1 MCFISSLGFTC
12 RNKDL
17 RGSLSKNHMETTRLC
32 PPKRDECTHHMHGS
46 SFVERHYH
54 SSNLVRELYLVSLA
68 GRSSLHSPLISN
80 FPSSR
85 QFGKPQNSTKKIP
98 LSNRHSQT
106 HSVHERLLIYS
117 YLSRHHVPTNSVASF
132 SAHYYTHNPQ
142 FPRSLW
148 RTKNLL
154 ANIYN
159 I

>member
-46 SFVERHYH
+46 SFVEWRYH

-85 QFGKPQNSTKKIP
+85 QFGKPQNSTKKSLFQIGTLKHTLF
-98 LSNRHSQT
+98 LSPAFRCRSSQIWQIEI
-106 HSVHERLLIYS
+106 SPSEYWAFVRQS
-117 YLSRHHVPTNSVASF
+117 YAC
-132 SAHYYTHNPQ
+132 SAGKGKIFIRTQ
-142 FPRSLW
+142 FW
-148 RTKNLL
+148 
-154 ANIYN
+154 I
-159 I
+159 